1 MRSRYRLLPS
11 LKIDEMR
18 MAYGAASLVVS
29 RAGSGSIFEIAA
41 SGLPSIIIPLTGSA
55 QEHQRENAYAY
66 AKNGA
71 AVVIEE
77 RNLKPHILKS
87 EIDRLIGDKEEIGK
101 CPKRPSFSPNR
112 TPPKK
117 SPGRL

>member
-1 MRSRYRLLPS
+1 
-11 LKIDEMR
+11 MR

-66 AKNGA
+66 AKSGA
-71 AVVIEE
+71 Y
-77 RNLKPHILKS
+77 RG
-87 EIDRLIGDKEEIGK
+87 DRRTQSQAPYSKIG
-101 CPKRPSFSPNR
+101 N
-112 TPPKK
+112 
-117 SPGRL
+117 